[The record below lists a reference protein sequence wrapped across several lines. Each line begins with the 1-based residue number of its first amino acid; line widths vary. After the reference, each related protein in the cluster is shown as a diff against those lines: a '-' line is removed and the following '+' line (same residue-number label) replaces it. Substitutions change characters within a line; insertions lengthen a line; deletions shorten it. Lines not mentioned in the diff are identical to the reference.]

1 MNASCPNVA
10 KANQYVEYVLSG
22 KIPVNRYVKL
32 ACERHVS
39 DLRKSKKDDYKY
51 YFDER
56 KAEVACMFI
65 QLFHHTKGQW
75 SARKEN
81 IKLEPWQCFALCSVF
96 GWLDKEKKVR
106 RFREF
111 ALYVPRKNGKSL
123 IAAAIG
129 LYMLSPIEGESGA
142 EVYSGATS
150 KKQAMEV
157 FLPAKLMCEKNQD
170 FIKAANLT
178 VRVESILN
186 LDDMS
191 RFVPV
196 IGNPGDGSSPSCA
209 FVDEYHEH
217 VDNRLFGTM
226 KTGMMAREQPLMVI
240 ITTAGD
246 NIGGPCYQRQMELQA
261 MLEGTIEDER
271 TFALIYGVDPGD
283 DWSTIETA
291 KKANPN
297 YGVSVLPDAIEAAL
311 NQAKNSAADQMEY
324 KTKHLNVWV
333 GARDAY
339 FDVDKW
345 INSKDEE
352 LKLDDFSGNE
362 AYITLDLASKV
373 DIAAIEILIPQGN
386 NDFVRFG
393 KYYLPE
399 NAIAGGTN
407 EHYMKWAK
415 DGWIT
420 LTDGDMIDFNR
431 IKRDIIELCKK
442 FDVIELGFDPFQA
455 TMLITELMSEGI
467 PCVEIGQTKKNFSD
481 PMKMLDGFIRS
492 GKMRHNGDPVMT
504 WMIGNV
510 VTSIDPLD
518 QVFPRKL
525 RDQDKIDGVVALIM
539 ALGRALKGEIRESSV
554 YEERGLRSL

>member
-1 MNASCPNVA
+1 MNLPNVA
-10 KANQYVEYVLSG
+10 KANQYVEDVLSG

-65 QLFHHTKGQW
+65 QLFHHTKGKW
-75 SARKEN
+75 AAKKEN
-81 IKLEPWQCFALCSVF
+81 IVLEPWQCFALASVF
-96 GWLDKEKKVR
+96 GWIDKETGLR

-111 ALYVPRKNGKSL
+111 ALFVPRKNGKSL

-142 EVYSGATS
+142 EVYCGATS
-150 KKQAMEV
+150 KIQAMEV
-157 FLPAKLMCEKNQD
+157 FVPAKLMCEKNED
-170 FIKAANLT
+170 FVKASGLT
-178 VRVESILN
+178 VRAESIIN

-191 RFVPV
+191 RFQPI

-209 FVDEYHEH
+209 ICDEMHEH
-217 VDNRLFGTM
+217 PDSRLYDTM
-226 KTGMMAREQPLMVI
+226 LTGMGAREQPLMLI

-246 NIGGPCYQRQMELQA
+246 NIGGVCYQRQIELQA

-297 YGVSVLPDAIEAAL
+297 YGISVSAEFIETQL
-311 NQAKNSAADQMEY
+311 NAAKNSAQKQMAY

-345 INSKDEE
+345 INNKDTG
-352 LKLDDFSGNE
+352 LRLDDFAGSE
-362 AYITLDLASKV
+362 VYIGLDLASKV

-386 NDFVRFG
+386 SDFIRFG

-399 NAIAGGTN
+399 SAIGTGSN

-415 DGWIT
+415 EGWIE
-420 LTDGDMIDFNR
+420 LTDGDMIDFNV
-431 IKRDIIELCKK
+431 IKQDILSLCSKFNVQELA
-442 FDVIELGFDPFQA
+442 FDPFQA
-455 TMLITELMSEGI
+455 TMLITELMSEGA
-467 PCVEIGQTKKNFSD
+467 PCVEMGQTVKNFSD
-481 PMKMLDGFIRS
+481 PMKTLDGLIRS
-492 GKMRHNGDPVMT
+492 GKMRHNGDPVQS
-504 WMIGNV
+504 WMIGNCV
-510 VTSIDPLD
+510 AREDAKEN
-518 QVFPRKL
+518 VFPRKN

-554 YEERGLRSL
+554 YEERGLRTL